1 MFLSYPEI
9 PMEGSSKLPVV
20 LYFSIIGL
28 TTFIGTANPIP
39 SAVSIFS
46 EFIPITSPAVFI
58 NGPPLFPGFI
68 VASVCH

>member
-9 PMEGSSKLPVV
+9 PIEGSSKSPVV

-39 SAVSIFS
+39 SAVG
-46 EFIPITSPAVFI
+46 E
-58 NGPPLFPGFI
+58 PLGKLI
-68 VASVCH
+68 SLR

>member
-28 TTFIGTANPIP
+28 ATFIGTANPIP
-39 SAVSIFS
+39 SAVSIFN

-58 NGPPLFPGFI
+58 NGPPLGLL
-68 VASVCH
+68 